1 MPNGHVNIEAGIQRT
16 PDGTYWVRASMR
28 HPQTGKMVSR
38 SATLP
43 VGATLYDAR
52 KHLAALRVEVEEKVA
67 APSTPWRGRPTLS
80 KCAKRWIAAHYDRNR
95 HSTAE
100 HYERVLTDHVLKAPV
115 GPEGADFGDLY
126 AEAVTRA
133 DVDRWCRWAEK
144 ALRADGERYAPDTV
158 KGWWRVL
165 CGFLR
170 DTAADVGQPDP
181 IVRVKPP
188 RVVGQGKRREQRTL
202 SREQLGALVDTVDE
216 RWRAEVYLLSFTGM
230 RPGELYALE
239 WGDIDEVEGCIH
251 VRRAHKRGKVESTK
265 TDAPRDL
272 ALTARLREIL
282 EAHRRLSMQVEGD
295 EVALPPALGA
305 HFEQHGRVV
314 NADVRRL
321 LGFAPMKAR
330 LALRSWC
337 EAGLVVRKG
346 SSTRPYYVAGEGLV
360 AGELL
365 PRVPARPLVFPS
377 RAGTFRTPESLHKP
391 LAVAAVEAGLKQRV
405 SPHVL
410 RRTFNTLLLRA
421 GIDRT
426 VLRSQMGHCSEQ
438 MTERYAGVSIDAK
451 REAVELLEEEGEE

>member
-1 MPNGHVNIEAGIQRT
+1 MPKGHVNIEPGIQRT
-16 PDGTYWVRASMR
+16 PDGSYWVRANVR

-43 VGATLYDAR
+43 AGATLHDAR
-52 KHLAALRVEVEEKVA
+52 KRLAALRVEVEEKVA
-67 APSTPWRGRPTLS
+67 APSTPWRGRPTLA
-80 KCAKRWIAAHYDRNR
+80 KCAKRWIEAHYDRNR
-95 HSTAE
+95 HSTAA
-100 HYERVLTDHVLKAPV
+100 HYEHVLNDHVLEAPV
-115 GPEGADFGDLY
+115 GPEGASFGEMY

-144 ALRADGERYAPDTV
+144 ARREDGERYAPDTV

-170 DTAADVGQPDP
+170 DTAADVGRPDP

-202 SREQLGALVDTVDE
+202 TREQLSALVDLVED
-216 RWRAEVYLLSFTGM
+216 RWRAEVYLLSYTGM

-251 VRRAHKRGKVESTK
+251 IRRSHKRGRVEATK

-272 ALTARLREIL
+272 ALTGRLKEIL
-282 EAHRRLSMQVEGD
+282 DAHRRLSMQVEGD
-295 EVALPPALGA
+295 AVALPPALQD
-305 HFEQHGRVV
+305 HLTQHGRVV
-314 NADVRRL
+314 NADVRGL
-321 LGFAPMKAR
+321 LGFQPMKAR
-330 LALRSWC
+330 LALRRWC
-337 EAGLVVRKG
+337 EAGLLVRKG
-346 SSTRPYYVAGEGLV
+346 ASTRPYYVAGEAQV

-365 PRVPARPLVFPS
+365 PRVPDRPLVFPS
-377 RAGTFRTPESLHKP
+377 RSGGFRTPESLHAP
-391 LAVAAVEAGLKQRV
+391 LAVAAAKAGIEQRV
-405 SPHVL
+405 TAQVL

-426 VLRSQMGHCSEQ
+426 VLRSQMGHCSEA

-451 REAVELLEEEGEE
+451 REAVELLEGDDEE